1 MKSVAGVGLIAL
13 LALVTLGAR
22 ATRPRDKVIE
32 SAQASG
38 PAHHT
43 SVGAAEAL
51 EFRELVEFDGST
63 PKLSVRAKAVSG
75 RRVRMVGYAAHLEQP
90 PANGFYLTPIP
101 VHGDESGGGTADL
114 PLESVFVLLDPR
126 RSRTETEADCLV
138 EVTGLLDVGHA
149 EDTEGRTN
157 WLRLSPD

>member
-1 MKSVAGVGLIAL
+1 MKSLAGVGLIAV

-22 ATRPRDKVIE
+22 TTKPRDALTDPVRAGGFVNAGTVE
-32 SAQASG
+32 
-38 PAHHT
+38 T
-43 SVGAAEAL
+43 AEML
-51 EFRELVEFDGST
+51 EFRQLVEFDGST
-63 PKLSVRAKAVSG
+63 PRLSPRAKALSG

-114 PLESVFVLLDPR
+114 PLESVLVLLDPR

-138 EVTGLLDVGHA
+138 EVTGQLELGHE
-149 EDTEGRTN
+149 EDSEGRAH
-157 WLRLSPD
+157 WLRLTVD